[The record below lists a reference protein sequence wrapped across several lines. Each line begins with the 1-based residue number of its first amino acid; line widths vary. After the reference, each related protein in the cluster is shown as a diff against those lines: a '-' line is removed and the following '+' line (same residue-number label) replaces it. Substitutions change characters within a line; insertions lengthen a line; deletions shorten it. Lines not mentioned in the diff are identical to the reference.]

1 MATIV
6 STSRK
11 SIYVRV
17 AQPFKGISS
26 MQNTNITSSNTPNVL
41 LEVVN
46 VRKNFKKGDHQ
57 ELLVLDH
64 INFRM
69 NEGEIVAI
77 LGKSGSGKSTLLRI
91 MAGLIRPSNG
101 TVYYRN
107 NPVYNPVR
115 GIAMVFQSF
124 ALLPW
129 LTVLQNV
136 ELGLEALG
144 VNPEERRERALK
156 AIDTIGLDGFET
168 AFPKELSGGMRQRVG
183 FARALVVNPDI
194 LLMDEPFSALDVL
207 TADNLKSDLLDLWQT
222 KKTGLHGILF
232 VTHNIE
238 EAIHLADRIIV
249 FNSNPGSICGELKIT
264 LPHPRSD
271 LDPRFRNQIDRV
283 YTLMTTQLQS
293 EQTDIPRIDLGYRLP
308 EANVAEITGLLE
320 TLNEHNGK
328 MDLPDVAEI
337 LRLNIDDLFPLTEL
351 LEILQFAKVSKGDI
365 SITAAGIAFAE
376 ADILERKKLF
386 LLHLKKYVPLARYIF
401 DQLTR
406 HPRHRALEENFL
418 SLLEDYLTEKEAARV
433 LRTVIEWGRYAELFA
448 YDYNAGVLSLE
459 NPN

>member
-1 MATIV
+1 
-6 STSRK
+6 
-11 SIYVRV
+11 
-17 AQPFKGISS
+17 
-26 MQNTNITSSNTPNVL
+26 MQSDSLPI
-41 LEVVN
+41 LEIVN
-46 VRKNFKKGDHQ
+46 VKKSFRKGDRQ
-57 ELLVLDH
+57 ELLVLDQ
-64 INFRM
+64 IDFRM
-69 NEGEIVAI
+69 YEGEIVAI

-91 MAGLIRPSNG
+91 LAGLVRPSKG
-101 TVYYRN
+101 TVFYRGK
-107 NPVYNPVR
+107 PVFSPVR
-115 GIAMVFQSF
+115 GISMVFQTF

-136 ELGLEALG
+136 ELGLEAQGIPPL
-144 VNPEERRERALK
+144 ERRDRALK

-207 TADNLKSDLLDLWQT
+207 TGDNLKSDLLNLWET

-238 EAIHLADRIIV
+238 EAVLLADRIIV
-249 FNSNPGSICGELKIT
+249 FNSNPGSIRGELKIS
-264 LPHPRSD
+264 LSHPRSD

-283 YTLMTTQLQS
+283 YTLMTTQPQGQEELM
-293 EQTDIPRIDLGYRLP
+293 EGHPPIDLGFRLP
-308 EANVAEITGLLE
+308 DANVTEIAGLLE
-320 TLNEHNGK
+320 TLNAPEHLGK
-328 MDLPDVAEI
+328 MDLPDVAET
-337 LRLNIDDLFPLTEL
+337 LRLDIDDLFPLTEL
-351 LEILQFAKVSKGDI
+351 LEILHFAKVSKGDI
-365 SITAAGIAFAE
+365 TITEAGKQFAE
-376 ADILERKKLF
+376 ADILDRKKLF
-386 LLHLKKYVPLARYIF
+386 LLHLKKYVPLARYIYE
-401 DQLTR
+401 QLTR
-406 HPRHRALEENFL
+406 HPRHRALEENFV

>member
-1 MATIV
+1 MQDLDQ
-6 STSRK
+6 
-11 SIYVRV
+11 SIL
-17 AQPFKGISS
+17 
-26 MQNTNITSSNTPNVL
+26 TSSPL
-41 LEVVN
+41 IEVVN
-46 VRKNFKKGDHQ
+46 VYKTFRKGDRQ
-57 ELLVLDH
+57 ELLVLED

-69 NEGEIVAI
+69 YEGEIVAI

-91 MAGLIRPSNG
+91 IAGLVQPSAG
-101 TVYYRN
+101 TVFYRGQ
-107 NPVYNPVR
+107 PVFGPVR
-115 GIAMVFQSF
+115 GISMVFQTF

-144 VNPEERRERALK
+144 IERNERRERALK

-238 EAIHLADRIIV
+238 EAALLADRIIV
-249 FNSNPGSICGELKIT
+249 FNSNPGSIRGELKVT
-264 LPHPRSD
+264 LSHPRND
-271 LDPRFRNQIDRV
+271 IDTRFRNQIDRV
-283 YTLMTTQLQS
+283 YTLMTTQPLAEGITEGHQV
-293 EQTDIPRIDLGYRLP
+293 IDLGYRLP

-320 TLNEHNGK
+320 TLNAPENNGK
-328 MDLPDVAEI
+328 MDLPDVADT
-337 LRLNIDDLFPLTEL
+337 LMLDIDELFPLTEL
-351 LEILQFAKVSKGDI
+351 LEILNFAKVSKGDI
-365 SITAAGIAFAE
+365 TITEAGKAFVE
-376 ADILERKKLF
+376 ATILDRKKIF
-386 LLHLKKYVPLARYIF
+386 SQHLKKYVPLARYIY
-401 DQLTR
+401 DHLTR
-406 HPRHRALEENFL
+406 HPRHRALEENFI
-418 SLLEDYLTEKEAARV
+418 SLLEDYLTEKEASRI
-433 LRTVIEWGRYAELFA
+433 LSTVIEWGRYAELFA